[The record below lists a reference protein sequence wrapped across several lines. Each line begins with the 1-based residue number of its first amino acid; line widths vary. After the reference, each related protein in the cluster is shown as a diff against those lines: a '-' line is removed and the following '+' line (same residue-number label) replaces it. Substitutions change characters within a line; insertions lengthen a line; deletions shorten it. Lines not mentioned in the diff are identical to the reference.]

1 MHPMLT
7 IAKRAAEEAG
17 RVIQQGYR
25 QLEQIQAQEKSPG
38 DFVSIVDQ
46 HAERAIIS
54 VLHDKYPTHSILG
67 EESGETRGK
76 PSKESDVYQWIIDP
90 LDGTA
95 NFLHGIAQF
104 AVSIALMKNAKLEI
118 GLVYN
123 PISDETFTAARGQ
136 GAQLNGRRIR
146 ANAQRDPARA
156 ILGTGFPFKDP
167 ALMTQQMHYVSA
179 LLQQFSDLRRL
190 GAAAL
195 DICFVACGRLDA
207 FYEMA
212 LNPWDMAAGILIAQ
226 EAGVIVT
233 DRDEGHDML
242 AKGDVVC
249 ANPYLHKTLISTL
262 RQHTLT
268 PDSDA

>member
-46 HAERAIIS
+46 QAERAIKA
-54 VLHDKYPTHSILG
+54 VLHDKYPTHTIIG
-67 EESGETRGK
+67 EESGETQGK
-76 PSKESDVYQWIIDP
+76 PNKGGDDYQWIIDP

-104 AVSIALMKNAKLEI
+104 AVSIALMKNGRLEV
-118 GLVYN
+118 GLVYD
-123 PISDETFTAARGQ
+123 PINDELFTAARGQ

-146 ANAQRDPARA
+146 TNAQRDPARS
-156 ILGTGFPFKDP
+156 IIGTGFPFKNP
-167 ALMTQQMHYVSA
+167 ELMDQQVRYVGA
-179 LLQQFSDLRRL
+179 LLQEFSDLRRL
-190 GAAAL
+190 GSAAL
-195 DICFVACGRLDA
+195 DLCYVACGRLDA

-212 LNPWDMAAGILIAQ
+212 LNPWDIAAGILIAQ

-233 DRDEGHDML
+233 DLKEGHEML
-242 AKGDVVC
+242 DHGDVVC
-249 ANPYLHKTLISTL
+249 ANPYLHKVLAATIKANTI
-262 RQHTLT
+262 TET
-268 PDSDA
+268 T